1 MHRDAHLPRRGGHFL
16 SGRRAGRVC
25 DLIGCRPDWN
35 VLWKSVSA
43 MVSRTLRFHGPT
55 LWPYYLDP
63 LMDLAPEGFLSN
75 VSVKNLS
82 KGYDPGRSLARSA
95 RSSVSAAEMSL
106 GLIYTAVYTGLVIAC
121 IWLTQQPHKHT
132 HTLSWSRA
140 EAEQDYT
147 TTPCRQTMWGR
158 KDKNC
163 FFNWFNSH
171 LTAKRRGNVWKEQTP
186 TVGDH

>member
-82 KGYDPGRSLARSA
+82 KGYDPGRSLARSV

-132 HTLSWSRA
+132 HTHQSVFFFTELK
-140 EAEQDYT
+140 
-147 TTPCRQTMWGR
+147 PCWGWAGLYNHSMSS
-158 KDKNC
+158 D
-163 FFNWFNSH
+163 
-171 LTAKRRGNVWKEQTP
+171 
-186 TVGDH
+186 TVGTKRQKLFFQLI